1 MSEHKIESEVVGCR
15 FMATAP
21 HGRSI
26 LLLGGGISVPLIVEQ
41 QIVRVPKSLKALVLA
56 IVEAINS
63 GIFILGIS
71 AATG

>member
-1 MSEHKIESEVVGCR
+1 MKTEVVGR
-15 FMATAP
+15 GVSLLATAP
-21 HGRSI
+21 HGRST